1 MNFYTGVMNDGGTCI
16 VFKLNLSEDR
26 SNYTS
31 YDLVFQVNQ
40 VMSLS
45 LIRDNLKVK
54 SSFFFEYMFL

>member
-1 MNFYTGVMNDGGTCI
+1 MLHIPGVMNDGGTCI
-16 VFKLNLSEDR
+16 IFKLNMSEDA

-45 LIRDNLKVK
+45 LIRDNLKVTLFTHFVIA
-54 SSFFFEYMFL
+54 SF